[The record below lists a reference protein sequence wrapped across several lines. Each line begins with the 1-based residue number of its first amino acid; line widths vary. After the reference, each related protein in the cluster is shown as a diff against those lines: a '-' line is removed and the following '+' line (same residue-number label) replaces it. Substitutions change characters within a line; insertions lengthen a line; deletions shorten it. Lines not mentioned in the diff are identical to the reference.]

1 MGLFS
6 SIRALF
12 GSSSSSDSSSIT
24 DSTIISDISNDS
36 YSDDTSGP
44 FDYGINPSTGLPMI
58 SSSIDAGGNMF
69 CAEPRTFDMFDS
81 SSSCSSSFDDDFGS
95 SSSDSGSSAFDS
107 SSSFSDSS
115 SSSSMFDSSSSSS
128 MFDD

>member
-12 GSSSSSDSSSIT
+12 GSPSSRASCSNT
-24 DSTIISDISNDS
+24 DSTSISDTSNDS
-36 YSDDTSGP
+36 YSDDDSPGP
-44 FDYGINPSTGLPMI
+44 FDYGINPSTGLPMVNG
-58 SSSIDAGGNMF
+58 SIDVGGYML
-69 CAEPRTFDMFDS
+69 CEQPSTFDMFDS

-95 SSSDSGSSAFDS
+95 SISDSESSAFDS
-107 SSSFSDSS
+107 SSSYSDSS
-115 SSSSMFDSSSSSS
+115 SSSSMFESSSS